1 MTVYFILKFLH
12 ILGAIVILGTGAG
25 IAFMMLQAH
34 RSGDGAFIAA
44 TANASLAATALLTVG
59 AMLLQPFTGGLLM
72 EMSSVSAAEPWM
84 IASLIL
90 YALAS
95 LIWLPVLFMQ
105 IEIRSLTR
113 NAVADRAPLPPRYH
127 TLFRRSLV
135 LGTLGF
141 GAMLAILWLM
151 IAKP

>member
-1 MTVYFILKFLH
+1 MTAYFILKFLH
-12 ILGAIVILGTGAG
+12 VLGAIIILGTGGG

-44 TANASLAATALLTVG
+44 TANTSLAATALLTTG
-59 AMLLQPFTGGLLM
+59 AMVLQPFTGGLLM
-72 EMSSVSAAEPWM
+72 EMSSTSATEPWM
-84 IASLIL
+84 IASLVL
-90 YALAS
+90 YAVAS

-105 IEIRSLTR
+105 IEIRSLAR
-113 NAVADRAPLPPRYH
+113 SAMADRALLPPRYH
-127 TLFRRSLV
+127 TLFHRSLI

-141 GAMLAILWLM
+141 AAMLAILWLM

>member
-1 MTVYFILKFLH
+1 MTAYFLLKFLH
-12 ILGAIVILGTGAG
+12 VLGAALILGSGGG
-25 IAFMMLQAH
+25 IAFMMLLAH

-44 TANASLAATALLTVG
+44 TANAALAATALLTMG

-72 EMSSVSAAEPWM
+72 EMSKTSATEPWM

-95 LIWLPVLFMQ
+95 LCWLPVLFMQ
-105 IEIRSLTR
+105 IEIRALAR
-113 NAVADRAPLPPRYH
+113 EAVAGRAALPPRYH
-127 TLFRRSLV
+127 ILFRRARW
-135 LGTLGF
+135 LGMAGF